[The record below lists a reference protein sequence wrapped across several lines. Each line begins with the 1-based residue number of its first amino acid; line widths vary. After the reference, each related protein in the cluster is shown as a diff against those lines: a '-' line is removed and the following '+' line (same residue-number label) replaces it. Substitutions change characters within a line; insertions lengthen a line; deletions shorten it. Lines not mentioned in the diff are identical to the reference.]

1 MDICNVFSWTQWLPC
16 SFTGENGSREIDARK
31 GGTSHSNGLV
41 LDGEHTLSDPMLFGE
56 EFAKQATT
64 TSTTTV
70 KQIKE
75 MKKLNVPQEKKNFPG
90 Y

>member
-1 MDICNVFSWTQWLPC
+1 MDICCVFSWTQWLPC
-16 SFTGENGSREIDARK
+16 GFTGENGSRDIDGRK
-31 GGTSHSNGLV
+31 GGTSHPNGLV
-41 LDGEHTLSDPMLFGE
+41 LDGEHTLSDPRE

-70 KQIKE
+70 KQVKE
-75 MKKLNVPQEKKNFPG
+75 MKKLNVPQEKKTFPR

>member
-1 MDICNVFSWTQWLPC
+1 MYLAGHS
-16 SFTGENGSREIDARK
+16 GSLAALLERMEAGK
-31 GGTSHSNGLV
+31 LMAEKVVPATHPNGLV

-56 EFAKQATT
+56 EFVKQATT

-75 MKKLNVPQEKKNFPG
+75 MKKLNVPQEKSFPG